1 MASVHDDEPGFWP
14 GYVAAVSGLVQG
26 LLIMAMALAAAIF
39 ALGQISR
46 KAPALA
52 GGRPPLPAAPAPA
65 GAPRADLLPLAVPV
79 PPAAGQAGPAPL
91 QPQVAGSVPRIVAGF
106 QGDAVILPD
115 SARPG
120 LIVAIYRAQGAGV
133 QRWRITMPASLDDP
147 RDQRAAYL
155 RLLGLRNL
163 LVQQGVAAGAI
174 DLWIEQGGAVGAT
187 REARIEPIDAS
198 GAPVALPAGDR
209 P

>member
-26 LLIMAMALAAAIF
+26 LLIMAMALGAAIF

-46 KAPALA
+46 TAPVPV
-52 GGRPPLPAAPAPA
+52 GGRPPLPVVNVPA
-65 GAPRADLLPLAVPV
+65 GAPRAERLPMPVPV
-79 PPAAGQAGPAPL
+79 PAAGQAGPAPL
-91 QPQVAGSVPRIVAGF
+91 QPRLAGPEARIVAGF

-120 LIVAIYRAQGAGV
+120 LLAALYRAEGAGV
-133 QRWRITMPASLDDP
+133 QRWRITIPADLANP

-155 RLLGLRNL
+155 RLLGLRSL
-163 LVQQGVAAGAI
+163 LVQHGVPGTSI
-174 DLWIEQGGAVGAT
+174 DLWIEQGNAAAALREALIEPLDSAGAT
-187 REARIEPIDAS
+187 IPL
-198 GAPVALPAGDR
+198 PVGDQ